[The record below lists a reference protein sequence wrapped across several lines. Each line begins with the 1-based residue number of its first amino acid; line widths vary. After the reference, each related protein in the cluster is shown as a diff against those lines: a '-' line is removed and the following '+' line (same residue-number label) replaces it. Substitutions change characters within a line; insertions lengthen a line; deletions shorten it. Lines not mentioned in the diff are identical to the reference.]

1 MGYRRLAP
9 KDRYQLEVL
18 FQSDL
23 SIREISKRFGV
34 APSTISR
41 EFKRTSGQY
50 NAEAAQSDA
59 DKRQLKRYKTRKKIK
74 AKLQKKI
81 EYRLIKLWSPEQI
94 AADLKCVS
102 HQTIYRFIKTE
113 RRELRAHLRI
123 LKKQGKDRSKRTWVR
138 APNPLGKR
146 VFVDERPK
154 IVEKRIR
161 LGDLERDTVLGKTN
175 STRLL
180 TIVDRRSRLIRLALI
195 KTKSS
200 EAIHKETVRLLKNE
214 KVHTI
219 TNDNS
224 TEFAKHEQTAK
235 ALNAK
240 VFFSKA
246 YRSWERGTNENLNG
260 LLRQYFPRRTEI
272 GTPTRA
278 QLRKVEMSLNTR
290 PRKCLGWMTPLQVH
304 KQLNTGQVLR

>member
-18 FQSDL
+18 LQSDL
-23 SIREISKRFGV
+23 SIREISKRLSV

-41 EFKRTSGQY
+41 ELKRTSGQY
-50 NAEAAQSDA
+50 NAEAAQELA
-59 DKRQLKRYKTRKKIK
+59 KRLRLKRYVKRKKIK
-74 AKLQKKI
+74 AKLKRQV
-81 EYRLIKLWSPEQI
+81 EQRLKKLWSPEQI
-94 AADLKCVS
+94 AADLKVVS
-102 HQTIYRFIKTE
+102 HQTIYRFIKTD
-113 RRELRAHLRI
+113 RPNLRVHLRI
-123 LKKQGKDRSKRTWVR
+123 LKKGMKTALRQKGKS
-138 APNPLGKR
+138 APEPLGKR
-146 VFVDERPK
+146 VFVDQRPK
-154 IVEKRIR
+154 IVERRER
-161 LGDLERDTVLGKTN
+161 LGDFERDTVLGKVN

-180 TIVDRRSRLIRLALI
+180 TIVDRRSRLIRIALI

-200 EAIHKETVRLLKNE
+200 DAIHKETVRLLKRE

-224 TEFAKHEQTAK
+224 TEFAKHEKTAK
-235 ALNAK
+235 ALKAK
-240 VFFSKA
+240 VYFSKA

-278 QLRKVEMSLNTR
+278 QLKKVEMSLNTR
-290 PRKCLGWMTPLQVH
+290 PRKCLGWRTPLEVH
-304 KQLNTGQVLR
+304 HSLKAGQVLR